1 MTGRFFGSQHWPRGL
16 PLENYGNSAGFL
28 GMTLTAVAKQLFRV
42 CRSQKL
48 R

>member
-1 MTGRFFGSQHWPRGL
+1 MTGRFFGSLHWPRGL
-16 PLENYGNSAGFL
+16 PLENCGNSADSL
-28 GMTLTAVAKQLFRV
+28 EMTLTAVATQLFRV